1 MISLAATRQISLI
14 MTRIK
19 EITNFLEDI
28 APKNYQESYDNSG
41 LIVGD
46 ANAAVMG
53 VMICLDSTESV
64 IQEAIDTNCNLVIAH
79 HPIVFS
85 GLKQI
90 TGKNYVERVIIK
102 AIKNDI
108 AIYAI
113 HTNLDNVHVGVNRKI
128 GEKLGLENL
137 KILRPKKG
145 LLSQLVVFTP
155 KKDTKNVL
163 KALNEAGAG
172 NIGNYKNCSF
182 RTEGTGTFEGNEHA
196 NPTLGTKNKLEEV
209 SEDRIEVIF
218 PSNIEQQI
226 LSALKKAHPY
236 EEIAYYLN
244 SLGNINQEIGAG
256 MVGNLPKAMGE
267 KDFLIYLKEKMQL
280 DCIRH
285 TPLLK
290 KKIEIVAFC
299 GGAGSFLLQDAIR
312 EQADVFITGD
322 FKYHE
327 FFDADSKL
335 IIMDIGHYES
345 EVFTKEL
352 IYDLL
357 NKNFTSFAL
366 HLTKQIT
373 NPISYF

>member
-1 MISLAATRQISLI
+1 

-19 EITNFLEDI
+19 EITNFLEGI
-28 APKNYQESYDNSG
+28 APKSYQESYDNSG

-46 ANAAVMG
+46 ANASVTG
-53 VMICLDSTESV
+53 VMICLDSTEAV

-113 HTNLDNVHVGVNRKI
+113 HTNLDNVHVGVNRRI
-128 GEKLGLENL
+128 GEKLRLENL
-137 KILRPKKG
+137 KILKPKKG
-145 LLSQLVVFTP
+145 SLSQLVVFTP
-155 KKDTKNVL
+155 KKDTTNVL
-163 KALNEAGAG
+163 RALNKAGAG

-209 SEDRIEVIF
+209 TEDRIEVIF

-226 LSALKKAHPY
+226 LGALKKAHPY

-244 SLGNINQEIGAG
+244 SLGNINQELGAG
-256 MVGNLPKAMGE
+256 MIGNLPHAMGE
-267 KDFLIYLKEKMQL
+267 KDFLSYLKEKMQL

-285 TPLLK
+285 TTLLK
-290 KKIEIVAFC
+290 KNIERIAFC

-312 EQADVFITGD
+312 EKADVFITGD

-357 NKNFTSFAL
+357 NKNFTTFAL